1 MKKKK
6 KIPNGLIKQIG
17 IGSVNLKLDKNI
29 SSQNLA
35 NSMFQKEDK
44 IKKISGKWKA
54 KLSLE
59 DLH

>member
-1 MKKKK
+1 MKKK
-6 KIPNGLIKQIG
+6 KIPDGLIKQIG